1 MRHYSGLFRT
11 ILLVGLFQSLCCIAA
26 TFGTLIPVRGTTG
39 DIALDERRNRL
50 YISNLAAYRIDVLNT
65 QDRSFAAGIQLSRPP
80 SALALSP
87 DNRFLVVGHY
97 DNFPEASTKGGVTIL
112 DLDAGLRQEFTTD
125 SPVLATSF
133 GAGSLALVVT
143 TTNAFLLD
151 PFTANISPISIVGLS
166 STALPVPFAT
176 FPQKITNASLNV
188 SGDGSTIVGVA
199 TLRVADDPAG
209 GTVLF
214 RYRVGTSTLSLTIGT
229 FSPALGPRA
238 VSVNQDA
245 SRILAGWALFDSE
258 NHQLAQFPYPFGDFR
273 MGGHLFD
280 YTRDVIYAH
289 MPTSATDA
297 PVLHLLDTDNLTVR
311 ERVQLPQM
319 IAGRSLISS
328 DKETVYALS
337 DNGVLILPVG
347 RLSREPRI
355 QTVQRDVMFLGDA
368 CNRLVIS
375 QFLDIVD
382 PNGRNVDFALSLPAN
397 TAGIRLSAS
406 SGTTPARIRIDV
418 DPTAYQQVKG
428 TTSIPLSITSSAAVN
443 VPEPVRLLINTRDVN
458 QRGRIVNVSGKLVD
472 ILADPVRSRVY
483 VLRQDR
489 NEVLVYDSIAIRQ
502 IGVMRTGNTPVSMAI
517 TEDYRHLIVGNDNS
531 QYISVFD
538 LETLLPAPPVWTP
551 NFYIRS
557 VAVGRGGIWAT
568 GRRADG
574 KAPAL
579 LSIDFVNR
587 VATAPSSLGIYQNIV
602 APTSI
607 LSASPSLNY
616 ILLAMVDG
624 TVALWEGSSNRWV
637 GSRKD
642 QAALGGAIATLS
654 DNLFAIGSNFFDESL
669 YPVASSATSSTP
681 SGIGLLGGGG
691 VRSSAGLPTSAG
703 ILERIDLTGRVAR
716 NGTLIVEAP
725 HTATTL
731 LTPRVGQ
738 IGQTILPFTRT
749 LAVPADQN
757 SVFLISQSGLSVI
770 PSNFDAATTSPVVS
784 SVSNSADQGPLVASG
799 GLISILGSGLALNS
813 AVASSLPLPST
824 LGDVCVTVNNLAL
837 PLFRVSPTELAAQ
850 LPFNVQGSST
860 LVIRNA
866 GGISDPF
873 RLNVESGAPAIFRTG
888 TAGDETSLPLVVR
901 NKNNEI
907 LNFTNPIHPNESI
920 SIVLTGLGRTS
931 PAAPLGDAAPSDPL
945 ALVTSRPEV
954 TIGDT
959 ALQVDFAG
967 LVPGQ
972 VGVYQINVTVPDG
985 IKDALQ
991 TLLTIRQGSN
1001 STSVPIRVVT
1011 P

>member
-1 MRHYSGLFRT
+1 
-11 ILLVGLFQSLCCIAA
+11 
-26 TFGTLIPVRGTTG
+26 
-39 DIALDERRNRL
+39 
-50 YISNLAAYRIDVLNT
+50 
-65 QDRSFAAGIQLSRPP
+65 
-80 SALALSP
+80 
-87 DNRFLVVGHY
+87 
-97 DNFPEASTKGGVTIL
+97 
-112 DLDAGLRQEFTTD
+112 
-125 SPVLATSF
+125 
-133 GAGSLALVVT
+133 
-143 TTNAFLLD
+143 
-151 PFTANISPISIVGLS
+151 
-166 STALPVPFAT
+166 
-176 FPQKITNASLNV
+176 
-188 SGDGSTIVGVA
+188 
-199 TLRVADDPAG
+199 
-209 GTVLF
+209 
-214 RYRVGTSTLSLTIGT
+214 
-229 FSPALGPRA
+229 
-238 VSVNQDA
+238 
-245 SRILAGWALFDSE
+245 
-258 NHQLAQFPYPFGDFR
+258 
-273 MGGHLFD
+273 
-280 YTRDVIYAH
+280 
-289 MPTSATDA
+289 
-297 PVLHLLDTDNLTVR
+297 
-311 ERVQLPQM
+311 
-319 IAGRSLISS
+319 
-328 DKETVYALS
+328 
-337 DNGVLILPVG
+337 
-347 RLSREPRI
+347 
-355 QTVQRDVMFLGDA
+355 
-368 CNRLVIS
+368 
-375 QFLDIVD
+375 
-382 PNGRNVDFALSLPAN
+382 
-397 TAGIRLSAS
+397 
-406 SGTTPARIRIDV
+406 
-418 DPTAYQQVKG
+418 
-428 TTSIPLSITSSAAVN
+428 
-443 VPEPVRLLINTRDVN
+443 
-458 QRGRIVNVSGKLVD
+458 
-472 ILADPVRSRVY
+472 
-483 VLRQDR
+483 
-489 NEVLVYDSIAIRQ
+489 
-502 IGVMRTGNTPVSMAI
+502 
-517 TEDYRHLIVGNDNS
+517 
-531 QYISVFD
+531 
-538 LETLLPAPPVWTP
+538 
-551 NFYIRS
+551 
-557 VAVGRGGIWAT
+557 
-568 GRRADG
+568 
-574 KAPAL
+574 
-579 LSIDFVNR
+579 
-587 VATAPSSLGIYQNIV
+587 
-602 APTSI
+602 
-607 LSASPSLNY
+607 
-616 ILLAMVDG
+616 
-624 TVALWEGSSNRWV
+624 
-637 GSRKD
+637 
-642 QAALGGAIATLS
+642 
-654 DNLFAIGSNFFDESL
+654 
-669 YPVASSATSSTP
+669 
-681 SGIGLLGGGG
+681 
-691 VRSSAGLPTSAG
+691 LPTSAG